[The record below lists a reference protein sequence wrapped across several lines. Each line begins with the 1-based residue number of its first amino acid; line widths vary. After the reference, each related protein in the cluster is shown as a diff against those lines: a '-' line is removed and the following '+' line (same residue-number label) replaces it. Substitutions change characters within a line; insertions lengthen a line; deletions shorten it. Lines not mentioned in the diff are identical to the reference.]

1 MIKKLSKSGGFT
13 LIEIII
19 VLAIIGMLAGILAPT
34 MVKYVQSAK
43 LRRST
48 EDVKMIGTAVGNFY
62 NDLGE
67 WPVWRAGNAMTGAG
81 TTATAWSVLKF
92 GAIDTTTGAV
102 TSPDATGGAGWTT
115 ALLTGV
121 DQTSGATHLWMND
134 PNADGASGAA
144 ADYPNNVTDPTLK
157 YAWRGPYIEQFRADP
172 WGNNYLVNTIEV
184 WPGSEQGNG
193 VCYVI
198 CAGPNKILETTY
210 AQAGPNMI
218 VTGDDIVFRIK

>member
-1 MIKKLSKSGGFT
+1 MIKKLSKSAGFT

-43 LRRST
+43 LRRAT
-48 EDVKMIGTAVGNFY
+48 EDVKMIGTSIGNFY

-67 WPVWRAGNAMTGAG
+67 WPVWRDGTAMTGTG

-92 GAIDTTTGAV
+92 GAINTATGAV
-102 TSPDATGGAGWTT
+102 TSADATVGASGWTV
-115 ALLTGV
+115 TGL
-121 DQTSGATHLWMND
+121 DQTSGAQHLWIND
-134 PNADGASGAA
+134 PAGTGLPATA
-144 ADYPNNVTDPTLK
+144 YPNNVTDPTLK

-172 WGNNYLVNTIEV
+172 WGNNYLCNVIQV

-193 VCYVI
+193 VCYVL
-198 CAGPNKILETTY
+198 CAGPDKILQTTY
-210 AQAGPNMI
+210 AQPGPAMA
-218 VTGDDIVFRIK
+218 VAGDDIVFRIK